1 MRQMRLHLRDCRG
14 TVRQQHAFDRLA
26 FNFNMRASPG
36 HKPWPGARAR
46 RKPGLRP
53 VQAPDR
59 VGLVTWS
66 SQLQQLVAQK
76 QRMYRNQ
83 ENFELIIIVRR
94 RRLWQN
100 DREVNCL
107 FRNLE

>member
-26 FNFNMRASPG
+26 FDFNMRASPG
-36 HKPWPGARAR
+36 HKPWTGKAPRLEQV
-46 RKPGLRP
+46 LRP
-53 VQAPDR
+53 VTAPNRDA
-59 VGLVTWS
+59 LVTWR
-66 SQLQQLVAQK
+66 SQLNRMVAQK
-76 QRMYRNQ
+76 QRMHQNQ
-83 ENFELIIIVRR
+83 ENFDLIIIVRR